1 MNSFYL
7 CIPYDFQI
15 SGRLFSDSG
24 PRRST
29 RLSAEAGANA
39 GSNAASIAGN
49 GTNNSSKYL
58 GSSKLSS
65 AALRSVTVRKVSN
78 WANENFDDGEHSL
91 EAVTVKNW
99 YFMPMIG

>member
-1 MNSFYL
+1 MEYL
-7 CIPYDFQI
+7 NYLYPFILYDFQI

-29 RLSAEAGANA
+29 RLAAEAGANA
-39 GSNAASIAGN
+39 GMNTTSVAGN

-65 AALRSVTVRKVSN
+65 AALRSVTLRKVSN
-78 WANENFDDGEHSL
+78 WANENSDEGEVSL
-91 EAVTVKNW
+91 RVVTITSW
-99 YFMPMIG
+99 GI